1 MPTKRVYLR
10 PGKEKPVSNRHPW
23 VFSGAIARI
32 DDGTRDGD
40 IVDVADGRGRF
51 LARGYINR
59 LSQITVRLLTWDES
73 ETIDRR
79 WLRRRLERAV
89 QGRRRLLDG
98 TECDA
103 FRLVNAESD
112 GLPGLVVDRYGDYLV
127 VQFLTLGTETLRDE
141 IVDLLQDIL
150 APRGIYNRSDVDVR
164 RREGLPEEAG
174 LLGGDMPPDQMEIA
188 EQGHRFMVDI
198 KGGQKTGFYLDQRDN
213 RRRAIPYLQDAKTVL
228 NAFAYTGAFGVYA
241 AKAGVERVVS
251 VDVSAEALAH
261 AETNMALNVPG
272 PREDEWITGDVFSML
287 RRFRDEGRTFDCI
300 IMDPPKFAATQ
311 GQVQSACRG
320 YKDINLLAMRLL
332 EPGGTL
338 LTFSCSGLVSPD
350 LFQKVL
356 FGASVDAGRDVQ
368 ILEKLSQ
375 AADHPILLAFPES
388 EYLKGF
394 ICRVW

>member
-1 MPTKRVYLR
+1 MSMKQVYLR
-10 PGKEKPVSNRHPW
+10 PGKEKPVLNRHPW
-23 VFSGAIARI
+23 IFAGAIAQI
-32 DDGTRDGD
+32 DDGTQDGD
-40 IVDVADGRGRF
+40 IVDLVDGRGHF
-51 LARGYINR
+51 LARGYVNR

-73 ETIDRR
+73 ETIDRQ
-79 WLRRRLERAV
+79 WLQRRLERAV
-89 QGRRRLLDG
+89 LGRRWLLDAND
-98 TECDA
+98 CDA
-103 FRLVNAESD
+103 MRLVNAESD

-127 VQFLTLGTETLRDE
+127 VQFLTLGVELMRAE

-164 RREGLPEEAG
+164 RREGLAEEAG
-174 LLGGDMPPDQMEIA
+174 LLSGEMPPDRLEIV
-188 EQGHRFMVDI
+188 EQGHRFIVDV
-198 KGGQKTGFYLDQRDN
+198 KAGQKTGFYLDQRDN
-213 RRRAIPYLQDAKTVL
+213 RRRSVPYLREADTVL
-228 NAFAYTGAFGVYA
+228 NAFAYTGSFGVYA
-241 AKAGVERVVS
+241 ARAGATRVVS
-251 VDVSAEALAH
+251 VDVSADALAH
-261 AETNMALNVPG
+261 AEENMALNVTG
-272 PREDEWITGDVFSML
+272 PRDDEWITGDVFSML

-300 IMDPPKFAATQ
+300 IMDPPKFASTQ

-350 LFQKVL
+350 LFQKVI

-394 ICRVW
+394 ACRVW